1 MALKTGL
8 AGRIWVA
15 MTKRNRGWRK
25 IKTLTPEQTADARAR
40 MGLDEEGLRR
50 SREQKG

>member
-1 MALKTGL
+1 
-8 AGRIWVA
+8 
-15 MTKRNRGWRK
+15 MTKRNQGWRKIK